1 MAQQSVET
9 ELHVAGVNSECLPEA
24 TESPQQRVH
33 ARERGCRWQRSG
45 PRPKEHSYR
54 AAKVEEKLEVHLVRM
69 LGDALQDE
77 REQRRVWAL
86 LDDARVRGEELRW
99 REMGGARRKTGV
111 GVEAAVQLVRRVQL
125 WALDHNTA
133 GFQSRAPAPVPGSD
147 LARGPDPCGP
157 QPPQPARAPPG
168 PARASASWRSCSPAP
183 PLVPDGRA
191 AAAASNATT
200 RAAR

>member
-1 MAQQSVET
+1 MAQQLVET

-99 REMGGARRKTGV
+99 REREGLGARPEWEWKQECSSSAESNSGRSITT
-111 GVEAAVQLVRRVQL
+111 R
-125 WALDHNTA
+125 
-133 GFQSRAPAPVPGSD
+133 PGS
-147 LARGPDPCGP
+147 
-157 QPPQPARAPPG
+157 
-168 PARASASWRSCSPAP
+168 SPAARH
-183 PLVPDGRA
+183 LFQDQTLHAVRIRA
-191 AAAASNATT
+191 APS
-200 RAAR
+200 RRS

>member
-1 MAQQSVET
+1 MSACPRPLRARSSACT
-9 ELHVAGVNSECLPEA
+9 HASAAAGGSGAAPDRRSTRIA
-24 TESPQQRVH
+24 P
-33 ARERGCRWQRSG
+33 QRSRRSSRFTWCAYWATPCSTSG
-45 PRPKEHSYR
+45 SSGEFGHFLMTR
-54 AAKVEEKLEVHLVRM
+54 AYEAKSC
-69 LGDALQDE
+69 G
-77 REQRRVWAL
+77 
-86 LDDARVRGEELRW
+86 GGRW
-99 REMGGARRKTGV
+99 EGLGARPEWEWKQ
-111 GVEAAVQLVRRVQL
+111 ECSSVRRVQL

-133 GFQSRAPAPVPGSD
+133 GFQSRGPAPVPGSD